1 MSLKKILSL
10 ILAICM
16 MAALV
21 ACGAPADNNAGANTP
36 DEQPPATDT
45 NPPADEEVEF
55 PLEKPITILT
65 YYEAGGSADI
75 VARLLSSVA
84 SSTLNQRIDVI
95 NMAGSGGLECFDYLM
110 KQPQDGY
117 TLMIGTTTFLNM
129 ALTQDVPYDL
139 ADFKPLLSLSRDV
152 PIIFAKAGGKY
163 QTIEDVVAA
172 CQAEPGAVAV
182 GHGRVN
188 STMHIVLQS
197 LEREAGIETSPIP
210 TSGGSEALSFVL
222 GGHVDLGISIP
233 STLAS
238 SIQSGDIIPVAIA
251 DEVRWTTEELA
262 DAPTIKESGY
272 NVVLPGNIYLMA
284 YGDVPQERLDFLA
297 EKFREAM
304 DSEAGVAMWDTAR
317 VVSGSALT
325 VEECESLWANLC
337 TTMTE
342 YYRSKGELYEG

>member
-1 MSLKKILSL
+1 MNTKKLFSL
-10 ILAICM
+10 ILTVCM
-16 MAALV
+16 LFSMAS
-21 ACGAPADNNAGANTP
+21 CGQPGTPSPPDSTPPDGANT
-36 DEQPPATDT
+36 T
-45 NPPADEEVEF
+45 NNGQNQSSEF

-84 SSTLNQRIDVI
+84 PSILNQRVDVI
-95 NMAGSGGLECFDYLM
+95 NMAGSGGLEAFDYLM

-139 ADFKPLLSLSRDV
+139 DDFKPLLSLSRDV
-152 PIIFAKAGGKY
+152 PIIFAKADGKY
-163 QTIEDVVAA
+163 KSIDDVVAA
-172 CQAEPGAVAV
+172 CKAEPGSVSM

-197 LEREAGIETSPIP
+197 LEREAGIETSPVP
-210 TSGGSEALSFVL
+210 TSGGAEALSFVL

-238 SIQSGDIIPVAIA
+238 AILSGDIIPIAIA
-251 DEVRWTTEELA
+251 DEVRWTTEELSE
-262 DAPTIKESGY
+262 APTIKESGY

-284 YGDVPQERLDFLA
+284 YGDVPQERLDVLT

-304 DSEAGVAMWDTAR
+304 NSDAGVAMWNTAK
-317 VVSGSALT
+317 VVSGAELT
-325 VEECESLWANLC
+325 VEQCESLWTNLRV
-337 TTMTE
+337 TMTE
-342 YYRSKGELYEG
+342 YYRGKGELYEG